1 MDLTLLCSRPRSLGV
16 QEDRLSM
23 TLRIAGV
30 SEAEVVFAPARLLR
44 DVERWREGKTVFNTT
59 AGRFETPRAIYERSG
74 HVRATLV
81 ASDIAALEPLVQRL
95 EASGYQALQ
104 SRIRVL
110 RAENNRLTSTMNENR
125 IHYQL
130 LRNHGYDEHSPECL
144 ELVRRQNSL
153 GHQLDQVSVAISAW
167 LAMESQLLESIRKH
181 GPTREVPCTDRELR
195 QHIEQHLA
203 RSGLNTAAPPPIPDE
218 LWLGG
223 GDIRMGLPDNTRST
237 DRSADKTSPGHDHEC
252 HRPVL

>member
-1 MDLTLLCSRPRSLGV
+1 MRTDQHTANQGGKPPQGVCDFLFRICLLAGAFALGIWVGRQGPVLTPFTVRTEEQR
-16 QEDRLSM
+16 
-23 TLRIAGV
+23 TLPG
-30 SEAEVVFAPARLLR
+30 P
-44 DVERWREGKTVFNTT
+44 
-59 AGRFETPRAIYERSG
+59 
-74 HVRATLV
+74 
-81 ASDIAALEPLVQRL
+81 IAADPTPPANAAVAPGPLL
-95 EASGYQALQ
+95 HALQ

-153 GHQLDQVSVAISAW
+153 GRELEELSAAISAW

-195 QHIEQHLA
+195 QNIERHLT

-218 LWLGG
+218 LWVGG
-223 GDIRMGLPDNTRST
+223 GDLRMGLPDNTRST
-237 DRSADKTSPGHDHEC
+237 DRSADKTGPGHDHGC